1 VDYPWENVTAI
12 VPDPGNQAWKDLD
25 LYRKYKAA
33 QFGDVKPYREFL
45 RHHFVTRSVPQDKK
59 VKTMVGNKIWWSRV
73 GNESFIYPGAIKI
86 MSREEASNGE
96 IWVVERP
103 LWSEFN
109 R

>member
-1 VDYPWENVTAI
+1 VTAI
-12 VPDPGNQAWKDLD
+12 VPDPEGVAWKDLD
-25 LYRKYKAA
+25 LYKKCHASRI
-33 QFGDVKPYREFL
+33 GDEYDKPFPEFL
-45 RHHFVTRSVPQDKK
+45 HHHFVTRSVPQDKK